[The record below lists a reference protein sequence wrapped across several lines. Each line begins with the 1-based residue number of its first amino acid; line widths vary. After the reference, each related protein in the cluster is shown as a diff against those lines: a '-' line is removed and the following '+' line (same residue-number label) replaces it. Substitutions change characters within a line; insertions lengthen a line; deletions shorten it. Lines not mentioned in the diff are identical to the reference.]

1 MKHPAYPIRLKRKE
15 RENMKALGTGIVI
28 ACIAGI
34 ISFAAKDLQLFFIM
48 MSGVVLICFGIS
60 GLLTNAFLSGDRIRA
75 TFHSETKEHREARTN
90 WAIQLFLLGLPNCA
104 AAIVSAFILF
114 I

>member
-1 MKHPAYPIRLKRKE
+1 
-15 RENMKALGTGIVI
+15 MKALGTGILT

-60 GLLTNAFLSGDRIRA
+60 GLLTNAFLGGDRIRA
-75 TFHSETKEHREARTN
+75 NFHSETNEHREARTN
-90 WAIQLFLLGLPNCA
+90 WAIQLFLLGLPSCA
-104 AAIVSAFILF
+104 AAIISAFILF

>member
-1 MKHPAYPIRLKRKE
+1 
-15 RENMKALGTGIVI
+15 MKALGTGIVT

-48 MSGVVLICFGIS
+48 MSGVVLICFG
-60 GLLTNAFLSGDRIRA
+60 TNAFLGGDRIRA
-75 TFHSETKEHREARTN
+75 NYHSETKEHREARTN
-90 WAIQLFLLGLPNCA
+90 WAIQLFLLGLPSCA